1 MAQGQ
6 RITDSDLIKLEKHL
20 AEKFESIKGQLGRL
34 QGTIDSL
41 EGHWKGIGA
50 HAFDTKQTEINERM
64 VKIGNLLVWFMDSMN
79 KTRHIKNETEDQ
91 VRASVQGIDVDLG
104 GSHSALNSY

>member
-1 MAQGQ
+1 
-6 RITDSDLIKLEKHL
+6 
-20 AEKFESIKGQLGRL
+20 
-34 QGTIDSL
+34 
-41 EGHWKGIGA
+41 
-50 HAFDTKQTEINERM
+50 M

-91 VRASVQGIDVDLG
+91 VRASVQSIDVDLG